1 VVAVSLKKKK
11 KKEKIERR
19 KGRREN
25 KDQNL
30 IGFRQG
36 NKNQKEGWL

>member
-1 VVAVSLKKKK
+1 VVFKTDTYV
-11 KKEKIERR
+11 I
-19 KGRREN
+19 